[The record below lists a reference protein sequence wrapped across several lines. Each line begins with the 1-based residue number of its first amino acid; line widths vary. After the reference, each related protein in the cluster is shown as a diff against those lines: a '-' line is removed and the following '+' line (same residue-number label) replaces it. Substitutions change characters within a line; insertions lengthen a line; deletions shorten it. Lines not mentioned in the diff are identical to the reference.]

1 MVETEKS
8 LGYSKR
14 TELFFRSW
22 RSMHRQPMDGAMPK
36 KSDLM
41 PGTLDM
47 MILKT
52 LTRGPQHGY
61 GIASSIKR
69 ASDDVLTV
77 EEGSLYPALQRL
89 LLQSWVKAEWR
100 STDTNRRA
108 RFYTLTPAG
117 RKQLGLEQSQFE
129 TMIAAIGRVMQDA

>member
-1 MVETEKS
+1 
-8 LGYSKR
+8 
-14 TELFFRSW
+14 
-22 RSMHRQPMDGAMPK
+22 MPK

-52 LTRGPQHGY
+52 FTRGPQHGY

-89 LLQSWVKAEWR
+89 LLQSWVKAEWKIYGDQPASPVLHADGCWTEATGPGAVAVR
-100 STDTNRRA
+100 SR
-108 RFYTLTPAG
+108 
-117 RKQLGLEQSQFE
+117 
-129 TMIAAIGRVMQDA
+129 

>member
-1 MVETEKS
+1 MT
-8 LGYSKR
+8 
-14 TELFFRSW
+14 
-22 RSMHRQPMDGAMPK
+22 K

-89 LLQSWVKAEWR
+89 LLQNWVKAEWR
-100 STDTNRRA
+100 STETNRRA
-108 RFYTLTPAG
+108 RFYTLTAAG
-117 RKQLGLEQSQFE
+117 RKQLGLEQTQFE

>member
-1 MVETEKS
+1 MT
-8 LGYSKR
+8 
-14 TELFFRSW
+14 
-22 RSMHRQPMDGAMPK
+22 K

-77 EEGSLYPALQRL
+77 EEGSLYPGLQRL
-89 LLQSWVKAEWR
+89 LLQNWVKAEWR
-100 STDTNRRA
+100 STETNRRA
-108 RFYTLTPAG
+108 RYYTLTAAG
-117 RKQLGLEQSQFE
+117 RKQLGLEQSRFE
-129 TMIAAIGRVMQDA
+129 EMIAAIGRVMQDA